1 MINGGGGKKTL
12 CSFEN
17 GLVLFVCVIIFYQY
31 NLFDGGMALNSNRFH
46 DMVHLVVCSWS
57 AMYILAFIGKKIQR
71 SSAGKLIAYIG
82 KESFWIM
89 GLHMVGFHV
98 FTTILNSFGMEFEHH
113 FTTPNIDSNITLLIG
128 YLFFGIGIPLLIRLT
143 FKIRWSRH
151 LHFREM

>member
-1 MINGGGGKKTL
+1 M
-12 CSFEN
+12 
-17 GLVLFVCVIIFYQY
+17 IIFYQY

-71 SSAGKLIAYIG
+71 SSAGKIIAYIG

-89 GLHMVGFHV
+89 GLHMIGFHV
-98 FTTILNSFGMEFEHH
+98 FSTFLNFFGMEFEHH
-113 FTTPNIDSNITLLIG
+113 FTTPNIDTNITLLIG
-128 YLFFGIGIPLLIRLT
+128 YLFFGIGIPLLIKLT